1 LYPKHRLLLGKG
13 ERDIQDEAVIKQILS
28 GQTDEFRIIIERY
41 YSYLYRIVNAVL
53 HHPKDTE
60 DVTQEA
66 LVKIYRSLP
75 QYQFQGLKTWMTRIA
90 VNAAIDYKRKCERR
104 REEIIGH
111 QDGLQLAV
119 SEEEP
124 MDVALLR
131 KEQGAMIARYLSEL
145 PPNYR
150 QVIVAYYMEGKS
162 YQQIAIEQ
170 NVELKT
176 VESRLYRARGWMK
189 KHWKEDDFL

>member
-1 LYPKHRLLLGKG
+1 VGKG
-13 ERDIQDEAVIKQILS
+13 ESSIQDEAVIKQILE
-28 GQTDEFRIIIERY
+28 GQTDEFRVIIDRY
-41 YSYLYRIVNAVL
+41 YSHLYRIVNAVL
-53 HHPKDTE
+53 HHPKDAE

-75 QYQFQGLKTWMTRIA
+75 QYQHQGFKSWMTRIA
-90 VNAAIDYKRKCERR
+90 VNAAIDYKRKRDRR
-104 REEIIGH
+104 REDITVHEEGILLSASTDEPI
-111 QDGLQLAV
+111 DLVLQ
-119 SEEEP
+119 
-124 MDVALLR
+124 R

-150 QVIVAYYMEGKS
+150 QVITAYYMEGKS

-170 NVELKT
+170 DVELKT
-176 VESRLYRARGWMK
+176 IESRLYRAKIWMK